1 MVDTRDPDHVDVN
14 EINCVFADETGS
26 LHEKAKAKVDEFI
39 HNQGA
44 ENQVAPILK
53 GIPED
58 LIRPD
63 RQQLMDVM
71 LEKRLGRC
79 KAGQPALS
87 FKRVQV
93 QLFLPAKSKSQKHME
108 PWQN

>member
-1 MVDTRDPDHVDVN
+1 MPLAEYGRSLEEHCACMVAFIKRPACALEVHCTYCTY
-14 EINCVFADETGS
+14 IQ
-26 LHEKAKAKVDEFI
+26 AKAKVDEFI

-71 LEKRLGRC
+71 LEKRL
-79 KAGQPALS
+79 
-87 FKRVQV
+87 
-93 QLFLPAKSKSQKHME
+93 
-108 PWQN
+108 